1 MARSGQPPWKE
12 RGEALNEEH
21 VERRLAAILVADM
34 AGYSRLMG
42 QDEAGTLRRL
52 KQLRRAEFDQRITS
66 HGGRVVK
73 TTGDGMLIEFSSA
86 VEAVGVAV
94 EIQKAIAKSE
104 ADIPADQRIAFRMG
118 IHVGDVLSEGGDVFG
133 DGVNVAARLQTI
145 AEAGGIVI
153 TRSVRDQIRDKLT
166 IPFEDL
172 GERTLKNITRP
183 MRLFSWRSV
192 EAPAAASTGYFVS
205 KPAIER
211 ASLGR
216 TQASIAILAFKVFD
230 IEKDSYFSDGIVEDI
245 ITSLCHFSFLFVIAR
260 NSSFTYKNRNVD
272 ARQIANELGVRYIVD
287 GNVRRDSERVRVTVQ
302 LIEGE
307 TGVNLWAESFEG
319 RAAGIFELQDDI
331 TRRIVTFIEP
341 MVREAEIAR
350 ARRKPAASLEAY
362 DYYLRALPY
371 RPIQSTD
378 APREALKLLR
388 KTIELDPQFAP
399 ALAFAACC
407 YQKLHDQG
415 YASLKS
421 HEVARAIRFARRA
434 IEADPLDALAF
445 CQAGHVLV
453 SLAHDTVAGIECV
466 DRALQ
471 MNPNLG
477 EAWARSAWVRV
488 AANRLEEAIAHAERA
503 IELSPRD
510 PLISVPICA
519 RGFANLFL
527 HRYEE
532 AAECARLVMQG
543 SQRTETAYRLLVVA
557 LEGLGRHEEM
567 REAANSFRERF
578 PEFRI
583 GHWALRSFFA
593 DADQRDV
600 IERGLR
606 RAGLPE

>member
-1 MARSGQPPWKE
+1 
-12 RGEALNEEH
+12 LNEEH

-42 QDEAGTLRRL
+42 RDEAGTLRRL
-52 KQLRRAEFDQRITS
+52 KQLRRAEFDTRISS

-73 TTGDGMLIEFSSA
+73 TTGDGMLVEFSSA

-94 EIQKAIAKSE
+94 EIQRAIAKSE
-104 ADIPADQRIAFRMG
+104 ADVPADQRIAFRMG
-118 IHVGDVLSEGGDVFG
+118 IHVGDVLSDGGDVFG
-133 DGVNVAARLQTI
+133 DGVNVAARLQAI

-172 GERTLKNITRP
+172 GERTLKNIARP
-183 MRLFSWRSV
+183 LRLYSWRSV
-192 EAPAAASTGYFVS
+192 QDPPSSSSGYFAS
-205 KPAIER
+205 ASAIAR
-211 ASLGR
+211 ASVGR
-216 TQASIAILAFKVFD
+216 TQASIAILAFKVLD
-230 IEKDSYFSDGIVEDI
+230 AEKDTYFADGIVEDI

-260 NSSFTYKNRNVD
+260 NSSFIYKNRHVD

-287 GNVRRDSERVRVTVQ
+287 GNVRRDAERVRVAVQ

-307 TGVNLWAESFEG
+307 TGVNLWAESFEAH
-319 RAAGIFELQDDI
+319 AAGIFELQDEI

-371 RPIQSTD
+371 RPTQSAE

-388 KTIELDPQFAP
+388 KAIELDPQFAP
-399 ALAFAACC
+399 ALAFAACS

-421 HEVARAIRFARRA
+421 HEVARALRFAHRA
-434 IEADPLDALAF
+434 TEADSFDALAF

-453 SLAHDTVAGIECV
+453 SLAHDIATGIEWV

-471 MNPNLG
+471 INPNLG
-477 EAWARSAWVRV
+477 EAWARSAWIRL
-488 AANRLEEAIAHAERA
+488 AANKLEEAIAHADRA
-503 IELSPRD
+503 IALSPRD
-510 PLISVPICA
+510 PLISIPLCA
-519 RGFANLFL
+519 RGYANLFL
-527 HRYEE
+527 RRYEE
-532 AAECARLVMQG
+532 AVGCAQRVLQA
-543 SQRTETAYRLLVVA
+543 SQRPEAAYRLLVVA
-557 LEGLGRHEEM
+557 LDALGRHGEM
-567 REAANSFRERF
+567 LEAANSFRKQF
-578 PEFRI
+578 PEFSI
-583 GHWALRSFFA
+583 GQWDRRSFFV
-593 DADQRDV
+593 DADQRS
-600 IERGLR
+600 ILLGGLR

>member
-1 MARSGQPPWKE
+1 MTEQ
-12 RGEALNEEH
+12 H

-42 QDEAGTLRRL
+42 KDEAGTLRRL
-52 KQLRRAEFDQRITS
+52 KELRRVEFDTRIAS

-94 EIQKAIAKSE
+94 EIQRAVAKSE
-104 ADIPADQRIAFRMG
+104 AATPADQRIAFRMG
-118 IHVGDVLSEGGDVFG
+118 IHVGDVLTDDGDVYG
-133 DGVNVAARLQTI
+133 DGVNVAARLQAV

-153 TRSVRDQIRDKLT
+153 TRTVRDQIRDRLT

-183 MRLFSWRSV
+183 MRLYSWRSG
-192 EAPAAASTGYFVS
+192 EEPLAQPSGFYASTAAS
-205 KPAIER
+205 AR
-211 ASLGR
+211 ASMGR
-216 TQASIAILAFKVFD
+216 TQASIAVLPFKVPVA
-230 IEKDSYFSDGIVEDI
+230 EDSYFADGIVEDI

-272 ARQIANELGVRYIVD
+272 ARQIANELGVRYIAD
-287 GNVRRDSERVRVTVQ
+287 GNVRRDADRVRVTVQ

-307 TGVNLWAESFEG
+307 TGVNLWAESFEA

-341 MVREAEIAR
+341 MVREAEVAR

-371 RPIQSTD
+371 RPIQSAE
-378 APREALKLLR
+378 APREALKLLH
-388 KTIELDPQFAP
+388 KAIELDPDFAS

-415 YASLKS
+415 YATLKS
-421 HEVARAIRFARRA
+421 HETARAVRYACRA
-434 IEADPLDALAF
+434 TQADPLDALAF
-445 CQAGHVLV
+445 CQAAHVLV
-453 SLAHDTVAGIECV
+453 SLAHDMVTGVEWV
-466 DRALQ
+466 DKALQ

-477 EAWARSAWVRV
+477 EAWARSAWIRL
-488 AANRLEEAIAHAERA
+488 AANRLEEAIVHADRA

-510 PLISVPICA
+510 PLVSIPLCA
-519 RGFANLFL
+519 RGYAHLF
-527 HRYEE
+527 RQRPEE
-532 AAECARLVMQG
+532 ALECARRVLRA
-543 SQRTETAYRLLVVA
+543 SQRPEAAYRLLVVA
-557 LEGLGRHEEM
+557 LDALGRDEELV
-567 REAANSFRERF
+567 AAAKSFRTQF
-578 PEFRI
+578 PKFTIE
-583 GHWALRSFFA
+583 GWDQRSFFV
-593 DADQRDV
+593 DPDQRNMLLG
-600 IERGLR
+600 GLR